1 MDSQKASKLET
12 NLFFDGVRYVRVQV
26 IIPPPPSVEYLRYH
40 ATLERLSSAYHEAP
54 LSPSDVSEIEA
65 AIRELPLDDGDRENF
80 SLNLKNAPRSNV
92 NA

>member
-1 MDSQKASKLET
+1 MGSKPEM
-12 NLFFDGVRYVRVQV
+12 NLLFGEIRYIGFF
-26 IIPPPPSVEYLRYH
+26 IPPPPSAEYLRYH

-80 SLNLKNAPRSNV
+80 SLNMKNAPRSNV